1 MPLVSGDRLGP
12 YEVEHLLGAGGMG
25 EVYRGVDTRLGRAVA
40 LKVIS
45 RRLVGDEGSR
55 RRFETEA
62 RAASALNHPA
72 IVTIYD
78 IGEGDGL
85 SWIAMELVEG
95 RTLREAI
102 ADGPM
107 SGRQALSIARQLA
120 EGLAAAHAKGIVH
133 RDLKPENVMLT
144 HEGGV
149 KILDFGVARQA
160 PPTSE
165 KGFVPRHCHGRRH
178 GRRDHSRNRRLHVPR
193 AGDGTEHRLQIRT
206 SSRSARSFTSCSRA
220 SARSSVRPPSKHCL
234 PSSVTSRRRC
244 PPLAP
249 VPPTHCNE

>member
-1 MPLVSGDRLGP
+1 MPFVSGDRLGP

-45 RRLVGDEGSR
+45 QRLVGDEGSR

-102 ADGPM
+102 ADGPL
-107 SGRQALSIARQLA
+107 SIRLAWSIARQLA
-120 EGLAAAHAKGIVH
+120 EGLAAVHAKGIVH

-144 HEGGV
+144 HEGGA
-149 KILDFGVARQA
+149 KILDFGVARQVA
-160 PPTSE
+160 PASASASSLATTTDVGTVAGEILGTVGYMSPEQATGRNVDFRSDQFSF
-165 KGFVPRHCHGRRH
+165 GGHCSRRSTPRC
-178 GRRDHSRNRRLHVPR
+178 
-193 AGDGTEHRLQIRT
+193 
-206 SSRSARSFTSCSRA
+206 RSAIRI
-220 SARSSVRPPSKHCL
+220 
-234 PSSVTSRRRC
+234 
-244 PPLAP
+244 
-249 VPPTHCNE
+249 